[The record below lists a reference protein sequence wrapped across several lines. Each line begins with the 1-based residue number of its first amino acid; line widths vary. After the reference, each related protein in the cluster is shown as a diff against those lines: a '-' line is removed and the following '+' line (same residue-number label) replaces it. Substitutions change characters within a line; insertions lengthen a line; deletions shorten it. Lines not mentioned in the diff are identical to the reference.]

1 MTQRN
6 REDQQFRIEG
16 SDSLHLPVLR
26 PALKRAKPLLLKIA
40 TRETERTQ
48 TACDSVSIRIA
59 SYSCTVSVPCT
70 ALYDVLS

>member
-26 PALKRAKPLLLKIA
+26 PALKRAKLSARLCGPLLLKIA
-40 TRETERTQ
+40 TREIERTQ
-48 TACDSVSIRIA
+48 TA
-59 SYSCTVSVPCT
+59 
-70 ALYDVLS
+70 